1 MNSRFKKLL
10 ISVFLLLIWFW
21 YLYYVISNKVD
32 DFAQNQELKRIEDEK
47 VKQEGLKKKVTL
59 EKKEEA
65 WSGKMVDVWSGKTVD
80 VNKKIEELR
89 KKNSSYAYFKIDNFD
104 DSFSFLEENGSLSL
118 YFWDVKIWTFKKV
131 NKAELWIKEV
141 IWNPSYITI
150 FVWNE
155 KFLYNLKTK
164 VIKNID
170 LAVDVEYIKSW
181 INNLEFLFKTP
192 VWIFVYTIQNNTLE
206 YFIFFEDF
214 VYYKNWYLWI
224 IKKDEDIKLK
234 NLWFEEEK
242 QNLIIYYNPGTKEK
256 NIIYKTDTDLKKI
269 YYRWEKVYFEDA
281 NWDEYELKNLD

>member
-1 MNSRFKKLL
+1 MNSRFKKLS
-10 ISVFLLLIWFW
+10 ISVFLLLVWFW
-21 YLYYVISNKVD
+21 YLYYVISSKVD

-59 EKKEEA
+59 EKKEEV

-89 KKNSSYAYFKIDNFD
+89 KKNSSYSYFKLDNFD
-104 DSFSFLEENGSLSL
+104 DSFSFLEENSSLSL

-131 NKAELWIKEV
+131 SKAELWIKEV

-150 FVWNE
+150 FIWKE

-170 LAVDVEYIKSW
+170 LAVDVEYVKSW

-192 VWIFVYTIQNNTLE
+192 VWIFVYTIKNNTIE

-269 YYRWEKVYFEDA
+269 YFRWEKVYFEDA